1 MGKSEV
7 SSSFTSCSFAQSGT
21 LKQPLVLLI
30 FFIVTLGLLIQ
41 GQLITWLKSLM
52 FFDPMFH
59 ALVTKKYMLLMD
71 LWLLLVVKA
80 MFQSLPSLFHL
91 FYMSQICLVTYCP
104 SVMLRERERK
114 RRKTLILI
122 HVKNMH
128 LQLRDIY
135 IYTRLGIL
143 TTIHVTY
150 INKER

>member
-104 SVMLRERERK
+104 SVMLREREK
-114 RRKTLILI
+114 KE
-122 HVKNMH
+122 KNLNSH
-128 LQLRDIY
+128 SCKKYALTIEIYIY
-135 IYTRLGIL
+135 IYTRLGVL

>member
-91 FYMSQICLVTYCP
+91 FYMSQICLVTYYP
-104 SVMLRERERK
+104 SVMLREIEK
-114 RRKTLILI
+114 KE
-122 HVKNMH
+122 KNLNSH
-128 LQLRDIY
+128 SCKKYALTIEIY
-135 IYTRLGIL
+135 IYIYKARSPNYHTCDL
-143 TTIHVTY
+143 Y
-150 INKER
+150 